1 MSTIIPYSSHL
12 TLSVMFSPV
21 RQALYLLQ
29 ANKYLKNTY
38 LVKKFTHIEN
48 LQKMKLGG
56 LVHYHR
62 LDVDAA

>member
-1 MSTIIPYSSHL
+1 
-12 TLSVMFSPV
+12 MFSPV

-48 LQKMKLGG
+48 LPKMKLGG

-62 LDVDAA
+62 LDVDAV